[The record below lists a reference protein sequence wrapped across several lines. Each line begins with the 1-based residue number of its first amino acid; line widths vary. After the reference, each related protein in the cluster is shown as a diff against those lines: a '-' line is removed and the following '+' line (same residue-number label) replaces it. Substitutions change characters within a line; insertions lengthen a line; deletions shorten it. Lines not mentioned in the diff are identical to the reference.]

1 MIVAPIVEAG
11 VNETEV
17 YLPFGTWCEDQRVH
31 LGEKTVTVRAELDTV
46 IYFFRCNKTANTN
59 SVATS

>member
-31 LGEKTVTVRAELDTV
+31 RGENTVTVRAELDTV
-46 IYFFRCNKTANTN
+46 IYFFRCNKTANIVST
-59 SVATS
+59 T